1 MSRIW
6 RAELNDLDRLI
17 AQLGREGFEVIGPR
31 VEGQAI
37 SYGPIQRVADLPVG
51 WTEEQSAGHYRLRRR
66 DDQSVFGFTVGPQG
80 WRRYLQLPKE
90 SLFSADR
97 NHRGQ
102 WQVQETPTLAPKRAL
117 LGVRSCEWQAIK
129 IQDRVFERP
138 GSVDQPYQRR
148 RESLF
153 AIGVDCVTSA
163 PTCFCTSLGGGPK
176 VGEGVDLALTEVV
189 NSHQHFFLIRAGTP
203 QGEGLLTKLNLG
215 VADAIQIKEGER
227 RIEHT
232 RTQVAGH
239 WKVDVK
245 RLREDLLASWNHRY
259 WEELGNKCL
268 ACANCTLVCPTCFC
282 SNTVEEVSLEGDR
295 VERFRQWDSCFTA
308 DHGYLH
314 GGQVRPD
321 VKSRYRQWLTHKL
334 ATWQD
339 QFGEVGCTGCGRC
352 VVWCP
357 VGIDLRQAVEALA
370 QPEGEL

>member
-1 MSRIW
+1 
-6 RAELNDLDRLI
+6 
-17 AQLGREGFEVIGPR
+17 
-31 VEGQAI
+31 
-37 SYGPIQRVADLPVG
+37 LPVG

-66 DDQSVFGFTVGPQG
+66 ADQSVFGFTVGPQG

-97 NHRGQ
+97 NRRGQ
-102 WQVQETPTLAPKRAL
+102 WQVKESLVSSPKRAL
-117 LGVRSCEWQAIK
+117 LGVRSCEWQAIQV
-129 IQDRVFERP
+129 QDRVFERP
-138 GSVDQPYQRR
+138 GLVDQPYQRR

-153 AIGVDCVTSA
+153 VIGVDCVTSA

-176 VGEGVDLALTEVV
+176 VREGVDLALTEVV
-189 NSHQHFFLIRAGTP
+189 NSNEHFFLIRVGTTR
-203 QGEGLLTKLNLG
+203 GENLLRQLKLV
-215 VADAIQIKEGER
+215 VAESSQIDEAER

-232 RTQVAGH
+232 RKSVASQGQV
-239 WKVDVK
+239 DLK
-245 RLREDLLASWNHRY
+245 RVREDLLANWNHRH

-308 DHGYLH
+308 NHGYIH
-314 GGQVRPD
+314 GGQIRPD
-321 VKSRYRQWLTHKL
+321 VTSRYRQWLTHKL

-357 VGIDLRQAVEALA
+357 VGIDLRQEVQALT
-370 QPEGEL
+370 QPEGEA